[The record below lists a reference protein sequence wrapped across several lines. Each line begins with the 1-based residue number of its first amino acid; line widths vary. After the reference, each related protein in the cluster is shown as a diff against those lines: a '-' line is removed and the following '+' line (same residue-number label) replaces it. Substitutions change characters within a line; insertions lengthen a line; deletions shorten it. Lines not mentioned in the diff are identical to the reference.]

1 MDKCHITDEKGDHI
15 QDPADAE
22 DAVFENYVVHLSIR
36 AVCSLNVMA
45 ESDEE
50 AIKQAKKEWLRS
62 DIEYE
67 YTYIG
72 VEWWVMK

>member
-1 MDKCHITDEKGDHI
+1 MGKCHITDEKGDHI

-22 DAVFENYVVHLSIR
+22 DAVFSDYIIR
-36 AVCSLNVMA
+36 LEFNGIFLTTVNS
-45 ESDEE
+45 ESEKE
-50 AIKQAKKEWLRS
+50 AIKQAKEEWTHS

-72 VEWWVMK
+72 VE